1 MNLLAL
7 VLICA
12 AVAVAAAYFRAAPA
26 IAAVAFGLL
35 LLLYLI
41 LGTGSVLAVVVLLAV
56 TAGLTL
62 LSLEQIRKSR
72 ITPQL
77 LRWYRSAL
85 PRISATE
92 KEAMEAGTVW
102 WEGQL
107 FSGRP
112 DWRRLLAAGA
122 AELSEEERSFL
133 DGPVEE
139 LCRMVDSWDVNFSR
153 ADIPAEVVRFIKKHR
168 FLGMTIP
175 EEYGGLGFSPLAQV
189 AVLTKL
195 FSLSSVVANFINIP
209 NALGP
214 GELLLH
220 YGTREQKDHYLPR
233 LADGREIPCF
243 ALTSPLAGSDATAI
257 PDTGTVC
264 RGEWRGEEVL
274 GMRLDIDKRYITLAP
289 VATLIGL
296 AFRLRDPDHLL
307 GEVDDY
313 GITCAL
319 IPADLEGLE
328 IGRRHL
334 PVGAPFLNGPI
345 RGRGLFVPLDVLIG
359 GLDMAGK
366 GWGMLL
372 RCLSAGRAVS
382 LPSLA
387 GSQAKNALAGTGA
400 YVRLRRQFNLPIGQF
415 EGIQKPLA
423 AMAGLTYVINAAVTQ
438 TAKALCQGERPAV
451 AGAILKYHCTEM
463 AREVINHA
471 MDIHGGKAVMKG
483 PGNYLADA
491 YESAPVAITVEGANI
506 MTRSLMIFGQGV
518 TRCHPHLLREMELA
532 AAAGDDPEVLAEFD
546 RLLFRHLGET
556 TGNAA
561 AALIHALTSS
571 MLLSAPVTDR
581 TGRYYRY
588 ISRLS
593 AAFAL
598 VSDLALMTLQ
608 SSLKMREMLSARLGD
623 LLSMLYLAS
632 MVLKQHHDQGRPEED
647 LPVVEWACRYL
658 LHRYQEAMHEIL
670 LNLPNRAAAHLCRGL
685 VFPLGR
691 RFHKPADAL
700 ERQIAGLI
708 SRPTGTRQRL
718 IQGIYLSPESNNP
731 VGRLEAL
738 LPEADAADALYWR
751 LQQAVKLGRVAPGPA
766 RLEEAQAAGVLDPDE
781 ADALREY
788 ETRIM
793 DFISVDEFDYNAIAR
808 KPGRTVTRRRKT
820 KTATKKRTRKKTAAP
835 APDKN

>member
-1 MNLLAL
+1 VNLLAL
-7 VLICA
+7 VLICVVV
-12 AVAVAAAYFRAAPA
+12 AVAVAYFRAAPA
-26 IAAVAFGLL
+26 LAAVAFGLL

-41 LGTGSVLAVVVLLAV
+41 LGTGSVLAILVLLLATV
-56 TAGLTL
+56 GLSL
-62 LSLEQIRKSR
+62 LSLEGVRKSR

-85 PRISATE
+85 PSISATE

-122 AELSEEERSFL
+122 VELSEEERAFL
-133 DGPVEE
+133 NGPVEE
-139 LCRMVDSWDVNFSR
+139 LCRMVDSWEVNFSR
-153 ADIPAEVVRFIKKHR
+153 ADVPAEVVRYIKKHR
-168 FLGMTIP
+168 FLSMTIP
-175 EEYGGLGFSPLAQV
+175 EEYGGLGFSPLGQV

-195 FSLSSVVANFINIP
+195 FSLSGVVANYINIP

-220 YGTREQKDHYLPR
+220 YGTEEQKDHYLPR

-307 GEVDDY
+307 GEVEDY

-345 RGRGLFVPLDVLIG
+345 RGRGLFVPLDTLIG

-366 GWGMLL
+366 GWSMLL
-372 RCLSAGRAVS
+372 KCLSAGRAVS

-387 GSQAKNALAGTGA
+387 SSQARNALAGTGV

-415 EGIQKPLA
+415 EGIQQPLA
-423 AMAGLTYVINAAVTQ
+423 AMAGLTYIINAAVTQ
-438 TAKALCQGERPAV
+438 TAKALSLGERPAV

-463 AREVINHA
+463 ARDVINHA

-506 MTRSLMIFGQGV
+506 MTRNLMIFGQGV

-532 AAAGDDPEVLAEFD
+532 AAGEDPAVLAEFD
-546 RLLFRHLGET
+546 RLLFRHLGDIA
-556 TGNAA
+556 GNGA
-561 AALIHALTSS
+561 AALVHALTAS
-571 MLLSAPVTDR
+571 MLLMPPMTDR
-581 TGRYYRY
+581 TGRYYRHL
-588 ISRLS
+588 SRLS

-598 VSDLALMTLQ
+598 VSDLTLLTLQ

-691 RFHKPADAL
+691 HFHKPADAL
-700 ERQIAGLI
+700 ERQIAGLV
-708 SRPTGTRQRL
+708 SRSTGTRQRL
-718 IQGIYLSPESNNP
+718 IEGIYLSPESNNP
-731 VGRLEAL
+731 VGRLESL
-738 LPEADAADALYWR
+738 LPEADEADALYWR
-751 LQQAVKLGRVAPGPA
+751 LQQAEKRGRVAPGSE
-766 RLEEAQAAGVLDPDE
+766 RLEAAQAAGVLDPEEVDS
-781 ADALREY
+781 LREY

-793 DFISVDEFDYNAIAR
+793 DFINVDEFDYNAIAR
-808 KPGRTVTRRRKT
+808 KPKRTVTRRRKT
-820 KTATKKRTRKKTAAP
+820 KTATKKRKRKKTAAP